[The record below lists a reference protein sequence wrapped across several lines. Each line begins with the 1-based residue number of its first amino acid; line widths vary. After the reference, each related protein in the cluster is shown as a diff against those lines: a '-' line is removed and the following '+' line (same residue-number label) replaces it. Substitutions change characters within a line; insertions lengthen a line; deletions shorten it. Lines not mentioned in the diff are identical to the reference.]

1 MGKERALFVTVLAI
15 ACLFVLVG
23 YNNQTKIRIAPK
35 DMISVAHRGASAY
48 APENTRAAFQK
59 GVDLQADYL
68 ECDVHLSKDDEL
80 IVMHDDKVDR
90 TTDGK
95 GYVRDLTLAELRTL
109 NAGKLFGEDFAG
121 EPIMTLKELVDEF
134 YSEVGLVIEIK
145 NPDTYP
151 GIEEKVAQVLER
163 YEDLSGIIIQSFDV
177 ESMKKIHSLLPDVE
191 IAILI
196 RPTDSF
202 MSQQRIEEYTAF
214 ANYINFNVS
223 FTNKRMVD
231 LVHEHG
237 GKVLVWSK
245 KDRRLIWKAQKY
257 GVDGIISDF
266 SEKPEEMYLAK
277 E

>member
-1 MGKERALFVTVLAI
+1 MGKERALFVALLAI

-23 YNNQTKIRIAPK
+23 YNSQTKIRVAPK
-35 DMISVAHRGASAY
+35 EMLSVAHRGASAY
-48 APENTRAAFQK
+48 APENTRAAFRK

-95 GYVRDLTLAELRTL
+95 GYIRNMTLAELKTL
-109 NAGKLFGEDFAG
+109 DAGKQFGEEFVN
-121 EPIMTLKELVDEF
+121 EQILTLQELVDEF
-134 YSEVGLVIEIK
+134 YNEVGLVIEIK
-145 NPDTYP
+145 NPNDYP
-151 GIEEKVAQVLER
+151 GIEEKVVQVLNQ
-163 YEDLSGIIIQSFDV
+163 YDDLSGIIIQSFDV
-177 ESMKKIHSLLPDVE
+177 QSLKKIHSLLPEVE

-202 MSQQRIEEYTAF
+202 ITAQKVEEYTDF
-214 ANYINFNVS
+214 AAYINFNVS
-223 FTNKRMVD
+223 FTNKRTVD